1 MWQSE
6 HLCSRPTSNGMN
18 KARVEALSDGVFAIA
33 MTLLVIEVHVPH
45 IQDGGYSWI
54 AMWNALSSLMPMI
67 ASYVI
72 SFTVLAMYWTSHHA
86 MFHFFTKNVNRAM
99 LQMNML
105 YLMFL
110 AFIPFSTELLGTYPT
125 NIVAVWVYAVN
136 IILMGSTAFVM
147 FLYAQR
153 SKEIEMHDL
162 EHRTMTQAKIRI
174 LLTPSFALLA
184 MIVAFVSIPLA
195 FILFIFPVIFNLIPG
210 TLNATEKFL
219 GITIR

>member
-1 MWQSE
+1 
-6 HLCSRPTSNGMN
+6 MN
-18 KARVEALSDGVFAIA
+18 KIRVEALSDGVFAIA

-45 IQDGGYSWI
+45 IADGAYSAIGLWS
-54 AMWNALSSLMPMI
+54 ALGTLFPMF
-67 ASYVI
+67 ASYVV
-72 SFTVLAMYWTSHHA
+72 SFTVIAMYWTSHHA
-86 MFHFFTKNVNRAM
+86 MFHFFTKNVNRTM
-99 LQMNML
+99 VQINML

-125 NIVAVWVYAVN
+125 NILAIWVYGAN
-136 IILMGSTAFVM
+136 IILMGVTAFGM

-174 LLTPSFALLA
+174 LLTPLFAFLA

-195 FILFIFPVIFNLIPG
+195 FMLFVFPVIFNLIPG

>member
-1 MWQSE
+1 
-6 HLCSRPTSNGMN
+6 MN
-18 KARVEALSDGVFAIA
+18 KARVEAISDGIFAIS

-45 IQDGGYSWI
+45 VADGAYSWI
-54 AMWNALSSLMPMI
+54 GLWGGITDILPMI
-67 ASYVI
+67 ASYVV

-99 LQMNML
+99 LQINML

-125 NIVAVWVYAVN
+125 NVLAVWIYGAN
-136 IILMGSTAFVM
+136 IICMGLTAFGM
-147 FLYAQR
+147 LLYAQR
-153 SKEIEMHDL
+153 SHEIEMHDL

-174 LLTPSFALLA
+174 LLTPAFALLA
-184 MIVAFVSIPLA
+184 MIVAFVSIPCA
-195 FILFIFPVIFNLIPG
+195 FLLFIFPVIFNLIPG

>member
-1 MWQSE
+1 
-6 HLCSRPTSNGMN
+6 MN
-18 KARVEALSDGVFAIA
+18 KARIEALSDGVFAIA
-33 MTLLVIEVHVPH
+33 MTLLVIELRVPQ
-45 IQDGGYSWI
+45 ISDGGYSMISLWGSLI
-54 AMWNALSSLMPMI
+54 QLMPMI
-67 ASYVI
+67 ASYAV

-86 MFHFFTKNVNRAM
+86 MFHFFTKNINRTM
-99 LQMNML
+99 LQINML

-125 NIVAVWVYAVN
+125 NKLAIWVYGLN
-136 IILMGSTAFVM
+136 IICIGLVAFGM
-147 FLYAQR
+147 FIYAQS

-174 LLTPSFALLA
+174 LLTPAFALVA
-184 MIVAFVSIPLA
+184 MVVAFVSVPLS
-195 FILFIFPVIFNLIPG
+195 FVLFIFPVIFNFIPG